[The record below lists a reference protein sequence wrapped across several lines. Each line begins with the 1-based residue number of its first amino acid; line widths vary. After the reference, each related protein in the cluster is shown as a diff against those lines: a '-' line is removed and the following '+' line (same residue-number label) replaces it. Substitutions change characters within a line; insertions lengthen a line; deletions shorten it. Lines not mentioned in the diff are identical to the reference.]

1 MPKSVE
7 TGGDVVVSDSDI
19 VQFCTRLEQDQA
31 NKTGT
36 MVRATKNF
44 LKWNSGLTYGGRRN
58 KPSQLQLVLENGP
71 HRVAASRAAHCK
83 RLLQRRK
90 ELETEETQLHASLDQ
105 QVGSVL
111 KDKHILLWREL
122 LVETDYAD
130 LDMVDE
136 VLGGIK

>member
-1 MPKSVE
+1 M
-7 TGGDVVVSDSDI
+7 
-19 VQFCTRLEQDQA
+19 
-31 NKTGT
+31 
-36 MVRATKNF
+36 
-44 LKWNSGLTYGGRRN
+44 
-58 KPSQLQLVLENGP
+58 
-71 HRVAASRAAHCK
+71 AASRAAHCK
-83 RLLQRRK
+83 RLLQRRE

-105 QVGSVL
+105 QVRSVL

>member
-1 MPKSVE
+1 M
-7 TGGDVVVSDSDI
+7 VVSDSDI

-58 KPSQLQLVLENGP
+58 NPSQLQLVLENGP

-111 KDKHILLWREL
+111 KDPR
-122 LVETDYAD
+122 TNTYFF
-130 LDMVDE
+130 
-136 VLGGIK
+136 GGSYWLRPTMLTWTWWTKFWVASNRWGL